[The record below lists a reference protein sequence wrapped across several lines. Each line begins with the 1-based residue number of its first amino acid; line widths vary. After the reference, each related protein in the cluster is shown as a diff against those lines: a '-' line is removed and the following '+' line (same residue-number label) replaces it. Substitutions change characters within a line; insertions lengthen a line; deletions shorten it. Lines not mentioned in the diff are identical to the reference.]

1 MNEELQT
8 VNSQLNIKVEEL
20 DRVNSDLRNLFESTK
35 VATVFLDRFM
45 VIRNFTPAVSGIY
58 NLIPGDVGR
67 PLTDITSQISYTTLE
82 EDFRH
87 MMQVLQPLERRV
99 AKRDGGTLSDAHGA
113 VPQPRLT
120 RWTVRC

>member
-1 MNEELQT
+1 MNEEMET
-8 VNSQLNIKVEEL
+8 VNAQLSQKVEEL

-35 VATVFLDRFM
+35 VATVSLDRFM

-67 PLTDITSQISYTTLE
+67 PLTDINSQISYTTLE

-87 MMQVLQPLERRV
+87 IMQALQPLERRV
-99 AKRDGGTLSDAHGA
+99 AKRDGSIRYLM
-113 VPQPRLT
+113 RM
-120 RWTVRC
+120 